1 MLIGKEWGSGG
12 GGEEARRAEKRAT
25 DVKRAI
31 KGLSG
36 SRNSN
41 TILRERTSLTLRLLA
56 NKDESLAIE
65 CFHNDVID

>member
-1 MLIGKEWGSGG
+1 MAIGKEWEGG
-12 GGEEARRAEKRAT
+12 GAHRAEKRAT

-41 TILRERTSLTLRLLA
+41 TILSERTSLTLRLLA
-56 NKDESLAIE
+56 NKYKSLAIE
-65 CFHNDVID
+65 CFHHDVIEF